1 MAKNKRRG
9 KTKDSFY
16 CFNLLKEMHCVNARF
31 GLSRKVCLGNA
42 NLSEVNARSADLT
55 DANFTGAKLDEVV
68 WKGAKVE
75 GSKFE
80 ESVQKQI

>member
-1 MAKNKRRG
+1 M
-9 KTKDSFY
+9 
-16 CFNLLKEMHCVNARF
+16 
-31 GLSRKVCLGNA
+31 
-42 NLSEVNARSADLT
+42 SEVNARSADLT